1 MNAHNL
7 SAKPASVAPSFGIV
21 RHDTAARLDEAGKL
35 LLRVVVGLLVL
46 LHGIDKLSTG
56 PGFVVSMLAKAGLP
70 GGIGYLVY
78 VGEVI
83 APLLMIAGLWT
94 RAAAAVVAFNMVVAF
109 ALVHM
114 STLFTLGKQGGWALE
129 LQGLFLFGALT
140 VVLLGAG
147 RLSLGGKSGRF
158 N

>member
-1 MNAHNL
+1 MSNATSTTTGVL
-7 SAKPASVAPSFGIV
+7 AP
-21 RHDTAARLDEAGKL
+21 HTAERLDDAGKL
-35 LLRVVVGLLVL
+35 LLRVSIGLLML
-46 LHGIDKLSTG
+46 LHGVAKLSTG
-56 PGFVVSMLAKAGLP
+56 PGFVVAMLEKAGLP

-78 VGEVI
+78 VGELI
-83 APLLMIAGLWT
+83 APALMIVGLWT

-114 STLFTLGKQGGWALE
+114 GSLFAMGKQGGWALE
-129 LQGLFLFGALT
+129 LQGLFLFGALA

-147 RLSLGGKSGRF
+147 RLSIGGKAGRF